1 MTTRFIPYEPNQA
14 FLLSPSL
21 KEWLPEEDMVYF
33 IIDMVS
39 NLDLT
44 DIYASYDG
52 SKGGKPPYNPTMM
65 TSLIFYA
72 YCIGIYSSR
81 KIEQASYYQIPFRV
95 LTADRQP
102 DHATIAE
109 FRKRHLKVLAGKFV
123 QILQLCQK
131 AGLVKLGHVAL
142 DGTKVRAN
150 ASKHKAMSYGRMEK
164 KAEEL
169 EAEVKQ
175 LLEEAKAIDEK
186 EDIKYGKG
194 NRGDELP
201 EELRN
206 KETRLKKI
214 REAMRELEEEA
225 QAKAEKKREEQRI
238 KAVEQKNNG
247 KNLRKPKPISDKPAS
262 KAQRNF
268 TDADSRIMK
277 DGASNS
283 FEQSYNCQ
291 AAVEEDSQVIIASH
305 VTQNSN
311 DKKEL
316 APSIEK
322 IKVNTGGKVPDKMSG
337 DNGYYSESNV
347 EALEEEDIEPYLA
360 VGKEKHG
367 NKSSPAIRGRIP
379 KNATVKERM
388 ARKLKTKKGRK
399 IYAKRKYIVEPVF
412 GQIKEARGFRRFL
425 LRGFENVS
433 VEWEIVC
440 MTHNILKLFR
450 SGVSIASL

>member
-1 MTTRFIPYEPNQA
+1 MKFIPYEPNQA
-14 FLLSPSL
+14 FLLPPSL
-21 KEWLPEEDMVYF
+21 KDWLPEKDLVYF
-33 IIDMVS
+33 IMDIVS
-39 NLDLT
+39 NIDLT
-44 DIYASYDG
+44 DIYGSYDG
-52 SKGGKPPYNPTMM
+52 CKGGKPPYNPTMM

-81 KIEQASYYQIPFRV
+81 KIEQASYYQVPFRI
-95 LTADRQP
+95 LTADQQP
-102 DHATIAE
+102 DHDTIAE
-109 FRKRHLKVLAGKFV
+109 FRKRHLKTLSGKFV
-123 QILQLCQK
+123 HILQLCQK
-131 AGLVKLGHVAL
+131 AGLVKLGHVSL

-169 EAEVKQ
+169 ESEVKR
-175 LLEEAKAIDEK
+175 LLEEAQSIDEQ

-201 EELRN
+201 EELRD
-206 KETRLKKI
+206 KKTRLKKI
-214 REAMRELEEEA
+214 REAMKELEEEA
-225 QAKAEKKREEQRI
+225 QAEAEKKREEQRL
-238 KAVEQKNNG
+238 KAAAKKQGG
-247 KNLRKPKPISDKPAS
+247 KKPRKTKPISDKPAS
-262 KAQRNF
+262 KSQKNF

-291 AAVEEDSQVIIASH
+291 AAVEEDSQVIVASH
-305 VTQNSN
+305 VTQNPN
-311 DKKEL
+311 DKKEITP
-316 APSIEK
+316 AIEK
-322 IKVNTGGKVPDKMSG
+322 IKANTRGKLPDKMSG
-337 DNGYYSESNV
+337 DCGYYSESNV
-347 EALEEEDIEPYLA
+347 DELEKAGIDPYLA
-360 VGKEKHG
+360 TGKEKHG
-367 NKSSPAIRGRIP
+367 NKLSPAVRGRIS

-388 ARKLKTKKGRK
+388 SRKLRTKNGKK

-433 VEWEIVC
+433 AEWEMVC

-450 SGVSIASL
+450 SGVSVASL